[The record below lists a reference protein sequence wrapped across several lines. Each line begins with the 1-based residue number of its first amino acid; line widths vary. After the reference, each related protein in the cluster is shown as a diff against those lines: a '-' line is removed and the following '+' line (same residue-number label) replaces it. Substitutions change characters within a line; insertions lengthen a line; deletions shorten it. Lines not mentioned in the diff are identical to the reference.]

1 MNEAFRLARQ
11 MLESL
16 SASHHL
22 RQYPSGSPQIPD
34 PSNNAQNVFLSGLN
48 AEIPL
53 PSRCDPNK
61 VDAEIDNKVIMHVF
75 NTYAAYTPP
84 HLRTPTLVV
93 ADQSKTTETGDT
105 SKVTTEVTA
114 ALTVEGSQA
123 DSNSSSAPSLV
134 LEDEN

>member
-1 MNEAFRLARQ
+1 MV
-11 MLESL
+11 
-16 SASHHL
+16 
-22 RQYPSGSPQIPD
+22 

-53 PSRCDPNK
+53 PSWCDPNK

-105 SKVTTEVTA
+105 SKVTIEVTA
-114 ALTVEGSQA
+114 ALTVEGV
-123 DSNSSSAPSLV
+123 SS
-134 LEDEN
+134 